1 MCRISSHIVGDNL
14 KGKLPPFT
22 FPGGD
27 EIKRAPLVY
36 VPHLVNKVVHF
47 LNENEMVR
55 VKYKCSYL

>member
-1 MCRISSHIVGDNL
+1 MCHISSHIVGDNL

-36 VPHLVNKVVHF
+36 VPHLVDKVVHF
-47 LNENEMVR
+47 LNENER
-55 VKYKCSYL
+55 